1 MPWSISILEVL
12 KPRARGTLSPLILL
26 YGFVAIIMVGAV
38 LLVLPIAT
46 KTGQSTSFLTALFT
60 ATSATCV
67 TGLAVVDTGTH
78 WSAFGQA
85 VILVL
90 MQVGG
95 LGFMTSATLLLMALG
110 RRIGLR
116 ERLLIGESMGL
127 ERWGGV
133 VGLAK
138 RIALFTLVVEGVGAL
153 LLYFRFSLHSP
164 VGTSVW
170 KAIFHSVSAFNNCGL
185 DILGNNFRSLA
196 DYRGDATVVLVI
208 AALIILGGISFV
220 VVSDVF
226 RSRRWIK
233 LSLDSKIVLMTTAI
247 LLALGMIVI
256 LLTEFSNPDT
266 LGALPWP
273 QKALNAFFHSVTPR
287 TAGFSTIDIGRLADY
302 SLFFIIIL
310 MFIGGASGSTA
321 GGVKVNTFGLIA
333 ATIWSSLRGRQYA
346 GAFER
351 EFRTQQVYRA
361 LALVM
366 LSLGLVAAVVLV
378 LTRTEEFSF
387 INLLFETVSAFGT
400 VGLSTGITPHLSM
413 AGQLIII
420 ATMLLGRLGPLTLAL
435 SLVQRQRPAAYR
447 YPEDQVRI
455 G

>member
-12 KPRARGTLSPLILL
+12 KPRARGTLSPFILL

-38 LLVLPIAT
+38 LLVLPIAA
-46 KTGQSTSFLTALFT
+46 KTGQSASFLTALFT

-67 TGLAVVDTGTH
+67 TGLVVVDTGTY
-78 WSAFGQA
+78 WSSFGQA

-90 MQVGG
+90 IQVGG

-138 RIALFTLVVEGVGAL
+138 RIALFTLLVESVGAL
-153 LLYFRFSLHSP
+153 LLYFRFSLENP
-164 VGTSVW
+164 MGTAVW
-170 KAIFHSVSAFNNCGL
+170 KGIFHSVSAFNNAGL
-185 DILGNNFRSLA
+185 DILGNFRSLA
-196 DYRGDATVVLVI
+196 DYRGDTTVVLVI
-208 AALIILGGISFV
+208 AALIILGGISFM

-226 RSRRWIK
+226 RFRRWIR
-233 LSLDSKIVLMTTAI
+233 LSLDSKIVLMATAI

-287 TAGFSTIDIGRLADY
+287 TAGFSTIDIGMLADY
-302 SLFFIIIL
+302 ALFFIIIL

-346 GAFER
+346 GAFGR
-351 EFRTQQVYRA
+351 EFRTEQVYRA

-366 LSLGLVAAVVLV
+366 LSLGLVAVVVLV
-378 LTRTEEFSF
+378 LTRTEKFSF

-400 VGLSTGITPHLSM
+400 VGLSTGITPHLST

-420 ATMLLGRLGPLTLAL
+420 ATMLAGRLGPLTLAL

-447 YPEDQVRI
+447 YPEDQIRI